1 VTTEAALLAGAG
13 TLAGASVQ
21 AATGFGFAL
30 VASPAAF
37 AALGA
42 EEAVVAILAL
52 GVVLN
57 SQILA
62 MGGAGA
68 VLRSEVARVLAAAVP
83 GAIAGALVLGAVPD
97 SALQIAVG
105 ALAIVAVLLQELRK
119 LGTVA
124 REPGSWP
131 LGSAYPTGLLS
142 GALTTTTTINGPPLV
157 VWLRGR
163 RASLA
168 ATRASLAA
176 TFVGLGA
183 VGGAAL
189 AISGD
194 LIDAFDPGAIALLI
208 PAALIGGV
216 AGKRLTDAASEAALE
231 RLMLVLVLAA
241 GVAAIAAGLA

>member
-21 AATGFGFAL
+21 SATGFGFAL

-57 SQILA
+57 TQILA
-62 MGGAGA
+62 LGGASA
-68 VLRSEVARVLAAAVP
+68 VLRGEVARVLAAAVP
-83 GAIAGALVLGAVPD
+83 GAIAGALVLSAVPE

-105 ALAIVAVLLQELRK
+105 VFAIAAVV
-119 LGTVA
+119 GTRA
-124 REPGSWP
+124 SPRSWP
-131 LGSAYPTGLLS
+131 RASAYPTGLAS

-163 RASLA
+163 GASVA

-176 TFVGLGA
+176 CFVALGA
-183 VGGAAL
+183 IGGAAL
-189 AISGD
+189 ALSGD
-194 LIDAFDPGAIALLI
+194 LADAFEPAAIALLV
-208 PAALIGGV
+208 PAALVGGV
-216 AGKRLTDAASEAALE
+216 AGKRLTDAASDAVLE
-231 RLMLVLVLAA
+231 RLTVALVLAA
-241 GVAAIAAGLA
+241 GVAAIAAGIAES